1 MTQSGYANVMNH
13 RNLYF
18 APGWTRQL
26 ASMVLLSLGLGALVG
41 SLSAPP
47 DGGMVGLVAGA
58 LAGMIV
64 LPIFGAVFGLLGG
77 RWWETLLGAAC
88 GLTTAIV
95 VTFWGGSARIAPII
109 SLYVLLGAFA
119 GATLPQMCRL
129 YLWIARR
136 ALSQLRS
143 FRTERT
149 GISSGSTVPEDGAIS
164 PYR

>member
-1 MTQSGYANVMNH
+1 MTQSGYANVMSH

-18 APGWTRQL
+18 GPGWTRQI
-26 ASMVLLSLGLGALVG
+26 ASMVLLWLGLGALVG

-47 DGGMVGLVAGA
+47 DGGMVGFVAGA

-88 GLTTAIV
+88 GLPTAIV
-95 VTFWGGSARIAPII
+95 VTFLGGSTRIAPFI
-109 SLYVLLGAFA
+109 SLYLLLGAFA
-119 GATLPQMCRL
+119 GATVPQMCRL
-129 YLWIARR
+129 YFWIARQ

-143 FRTERT
+143 FRTDRT
-149 GISSGSTVPEDGAIS
+149 GISGGSAVSEDGVIN
-164 PYR
+164 P